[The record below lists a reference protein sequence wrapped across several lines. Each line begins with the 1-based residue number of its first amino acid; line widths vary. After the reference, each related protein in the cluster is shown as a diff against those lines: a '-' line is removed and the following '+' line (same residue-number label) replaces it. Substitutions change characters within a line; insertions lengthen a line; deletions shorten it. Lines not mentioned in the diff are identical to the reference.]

1 MKAITFDRFG
11 DPGVLQLSEVDV
23 PEPGQ
28 GQVRVKVHTAGVNPV
43 DGKIRSGAMQ
53 AVFPTT
59 LPSTP
64 GLDVAGVVDAVGEGV
79 TGLTVGQEVV
89 GWADSGSYAEYALAT
104 VVAAK
109 PAGLGWEDAATL
121 PVAGET
127 ARRVLRVLEVGAGD
141 TLLIHGAAGAVGSLA
156 AQLAVALGATVIGTA
171 SAANHDYVASL
182 GATPVE
188 YGDGLVDRVR
198 ALAPKGIDAVFD
210 AAGRGALPDSITLR
224 GGTDRIVTIAD
235 PAAQEL
241 GITFSGGGDDRSR
254 GEDLAEVVERA
265 ARGELRVRIGAV
277 YPLAD
282 AAEAHRVSD
291 GGHAPGKLVL
301 TVA

>member
-11 DPGVLQLSEVDV
+11 GPEVLQLSEVDI

-28 GQVRVKVHTAGVNPV
+28 GQVRVKVHAAGVNPI

-127 ARRVLRVLEVGAGD
+127 ARRVLRVLEVGAGE

-171 SAANHDYVASL
+171 SAANHDYLASL

-198 ALAPKGIDAVFD
+198 ALAPQGIDAVFD

-224 GGTDRIVTIAD
+224 GGTGRIVTIAD
-235 PAAQEL
+235 PAAQDL
-241 GITFSGGGDDRSR
+241 GIPFSGGGDDRSR
-254 GEDLAEVVERA
+254 AEDLAEVVERA
-265 ARGELRVRIGAV
+265 ARGELRVRIGTV

-282 AAEAHRVSD
+282 AAEAQRASD